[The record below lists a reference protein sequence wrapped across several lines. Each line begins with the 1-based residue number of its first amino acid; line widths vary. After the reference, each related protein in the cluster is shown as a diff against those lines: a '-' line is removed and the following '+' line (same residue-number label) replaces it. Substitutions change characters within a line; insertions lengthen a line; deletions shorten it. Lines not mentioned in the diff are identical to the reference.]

1 MRAIERLNRPAAFII
16 ALVLVLVV
24 DGFLFYRYRLTEED
38 TTTASAPP
46 ATTTTQLESTRA
58 SSASTSKQQG
68 GSTTAQQTTVR
79 GPATSKEVTSAS
91 SKETGPL
98 RLGVSVVDTPTW
110 LSIQVDGQTALA
122 GTMEPGFSEE
132 FEANRDVNIEAGNPG
147 AIEVEVNGESQGRL
161 GPSGEATSRTFNAK
175 A

>member
-1 MRAIERLNRPAAFII
+1 MELTERLNRPAAFII
-16 ALVLVLVV
+16 ALVLVLAI
-24 DGFLFYRYRLTEED
+24 DGILFFRFRSIEED

-46 ATTTTQLESTRA
+46 ATTTTQLESTQA

-68 GSTTAQQTTVR
+68 GSTTAQGTTVR

-110 LSIQVDGQTALA
+110 LSVQVDGQ
-122 GTMEPGFSEE
+122 
-132 FEANRDVNIEAGNPG
+132 
-147 AIEVEVNGESQGRL
+147 
-161 GPSGEATSRTFNAK
+161 
-175 A
+175 

>member
-1 MRAIERLNRPAAFII
+1 MRVIERLNRPAAFII
-16 ALVLVLVV
+16 ALVIILAI
-24 DGFLFYRYRLTEED
+24 DGILFYRFRLIEED

-46 ATTTTQLESTRA
+46 ATTTTQLESTQA

-68 GSTTAQQTTVR
+68 GSTTAQQTTLR
-79 GPATSKEVTSAS
+79 GPATTKEVTGAS

-122 GTMEPGFSEE
+122 GAMQPGFSQE
-132 FEANRDVNIEAGNPG
+132 FEADRDVTVEAGNPG
-147 AIEVEVNGESQGRL
+147 AVAVEVNGESQGRL
-161 GPSGEATSRTFNAK
+161 GASGEATSRTFSR
-175 A
+175 